1 MDISMLYHASA
12 ETKNF
17 MDEIVD
23 RAQRGDRDAFGVI
36 FEHHHRFIYKFI
48 FAMLGE
54 HGAAEELTQETF
66 LGAYKNLHTLRNDAA
81 LKTWLCSIAK
91 NTVYK
96 TFRSRRKEGKQS
108 EEEVETLNLVDYK
121 TPLPDEKFLSR
132 EMNGLIGQALRKL
145 DEDKRVVFIL
155 KEVQQLSY
163 NEIEEITGDAIPKL
177 KTDLRRAKIKMREML
192 QPHFANFGGEK

>member
-1 MDISMLYHASA
+1 MDISMLYQATA

-17 MDEIVD
+17 MDEVVVQ
-23 RAQRGDRDAFGVI
+23 AQAGDKEAFGLI

-48 FAMLGE
+48 YAMLGE
-54 HGAAEELTQETF
+54 HGLAEELTQETF
-66 LGAYKNLHTLRNDAA
+66 LGAYKNLHSLREQSA

-96 TFRSRRKEGKQS
+96 SFRSRRKEGKQS
-108 EEEVETLNLVDYK
+108 DEEVETLDLVDQK
-121 TPLPDEKFLSR
+121 PAPDTQFLSK
-132 EMNGLIGQALRKL
+132 ELNGFIGEALRKL

-163 NEIEEITGDAIPKL
+163 NEIAEITGDAIPKL

-192 QPHFANFGGEK
+192 EPYLEVKNEV

>member
-1 MDISMLYHASA
+1 MDISMLYHTGA

-17 MDEIVD
+17 MEQIVVQ
-23 RAQRGDRDAFGVI
+23 AQNGDREAFGLI

-48 FAMLGE
+48 YAMLGE
-54 HGAAEELTQETF
+54 HGLAEELTQETF
-66 LGAYKNLHTLRNDAA
+66 LGAYKNLHTLRVEAA

-96 TFRSRRKEGKQS
+96 HLRSRRKEGKQS
-108 EEEVETLNLVDYK
+108 EDEVESLELVDQNL
-121 TPLPDEKFLSR
+121 TPDEKFLSR
-132 EMNGLIGQALRKL
+132 ELNGLIGEALKKL

-163 NEIEEITGDAIPKL
+163 NEIAEITGDAIPKL
-177 KTDLRRAKIKMREML
+177 KTDLRRAKIKMRILLEPYL
-192 QPHFANFGGEK
+192 EVKNEV